1 MNATSTSMK
10 KLALAA
16 GLSLATMGSASAA
29 LIASWDYTQEFEFI
43 EPISPASVDK
53 SGVTAGVSDVAG
65 NTKLEWGTSTG
76 LGRSSLVIN
85 PDEVTP
91 ALTMPSNV
99 LTQGNVT
106 TSTDLDAFFFAA
118 GPSIVHNNFVI
129 ADDSLSSADAQDYVT
144 LTPFGGGIDQ
154 IQNIVFG
161 IKFVETLNSLTGAAC
176 PSGIENEFGCGDIF
190 VLSGGLLGVPTFV
203 NTTTTNDLAFLID
216 SFLRDGFKYDVYLR
230 EQTGSLG
237 VLSNAACTAA
247 SAGWG
252 CIGWTTH
259 ENASTI
265 ARLQFGIH
273 ATEVPE
279 PGTLA
284 LLSGGLM
291 LLGWTLRKKAN
302 GGRSA

>member
-16 GLSLATMGSASAA
+16 GLSLAAMGSASAA
-29 LIASWDYTQEFEFI
+29 LIGSWDYTQEFEFVEPI
-43 EPISPASVDK
+43 EPAGVDK
-53 SGVTAGVSDVAG
+53 SGATVGASDVDG
-65 NTKLEWGTSTG
+65 FTKLEWGTTTG

-85 PDEVTP
+85 PDVVTP
-91 ALTMPSNV
+91 DLTSPTNA

-106 TSTDLDAFFFAA
+106 TSTSLDMLFFAD

-129 ADDSLSSADAQDYVT
+129 TGTSLESANAQDYVT

-161 IKFVETLNSLTGAAC
+161 IKFVETVNALTGLAC
-176 PSGIENEFGCGDIF
+176 PSGIENAFGCGDIF
-190 VLSGGLLGVPTFV
+190 VLSGGLLGIPTIV
-203 NTTTTNDLAFLID
+203 NTNELAFLID
-216 SFLRDGFKYDVYLR
+216 SFIRDGFKYDVYLR

-237 VLSNAACTAA
+237 TLSDAACTAA
-247 SAGWG
+247 DSVSG
-252 CIGWTTH
+252 CIGWVTH
-259 ENASTI
+259 ENVSTI
-265 ARLQFGIH
+265 AALEFGIV
-273 ATEVPE
+273 ATEIPE